1 MVRLKRLL
9 APFIAA
15 TLFTGALHAQA
26 EQRTL
31 RVYNWFDYITPQTLT
46 DFQKDSGVKLI
57 YDIFDTNEA
66 LEAKL
71 LTGNSGYDVV
81 VPSNVFLAKQI
92 EAGVFQP
99 LDRSKLPNWQ
109 HLDPALMKLIEAN
122 DPGNKFA
129 VPYMYGTV
137 LIGFNPAKV
146 KAALGDNAPVDS
158 WDLIFKEE
166 NIAKLKQCGVALLD
180 SPSEILPLALQ
191 YLGLPPN
198 SDKPADY
205 KKAEALMLKIRPYIT
220 YFHSSKYMA
229 DIANGDICVAVG
241 YSGSFSQAANRARE
255 AKNDVV
261 VDMRLPKEG
270 APIWFDMLAIPKNA
284 ANPEDA
290 HTFINYLLRP
300 EVIAPISDFVGYPN
314 PNKDATDKV
323 SPAIRNNP
331 NLYPTAEAMAK
342 LYTLKPLARD
352 AERARTRA
360 WTRIKS
366 GAAQRPHSP
375 SPGLSQFHQ
384 CLGNLS
390 LRHRRK
396 PQHQPRSLI
405 HRHLAVRQ
413 PEITQRRNLHS
424 HRFRLGHQFLFARKV
439 IHINLHMQPGRH
451 CRHGA
456 QTGNILRPACLEY
469 IAPA

>member
-1 MVRLKRLL
+1 MTRLKRLL
-9 APFIAA
+9 APLLCTSLLAGSVTA
-15 TLFTGALHAQA
+15 VA

-46 DFQKDSGVKLI
+46 DFQKDTQVKLI

-81 VPSNVFLAKQI
+81 VPSNHFLARQAQ
-92 EAGVFQP
+92 AGAFLP

-166 NIAKLKQCGVALLD
+166 NLAKLKQCGVALLD
-180 SPSEILPLALQ
+180 SPSEIMPLALQ
-191 YLGLPPN
+191 HLGLPPN
-198 SDKPADY
+198 SSKPADY
-205 KKAEALMLKIRPYIT
+205 KKAEELMLKIRPYIT

-241 YSGSFSQAANRARE
+241 YSGSFSQAANRAVE
-255 AKNDVV
+255 AKNGVV

-270 APIWFDMLAIPKNA
+270 APIWFDMLAIPKGA

-290 HTFINYLLRP
+290 YTFINYLLQP
-300 EVIAPISDFVGYPN
+300 KVIAPISDFVGYPN
-314 PNKDATDKV
+314 PNKDATELV
-323 SPAIRNNP
+323 APAIRNNP
-331 NLYPTAEAMAK
+331 NLYPTTEAMTK
-342 LYTLKPLARD
+342 LYTLQPLNRE

-360 WTRIKS
+360 WTKIKA
-366 GAAQRPHSP
+366 G
-375 SPGLSQFHQ
+375 
-384 CLGNLS
+384 
-390 LRHRRK
+390 
-396 PQHQPRSLI
+396 
-405 HRHLAVRQ
+405 
-413 PEITQRRNLHS
+413 T
-424 HRFRLGHQFLFARKV
+424 
-439 IHINLHMQPGRH
+439 
-451 CRHGA
+451 
-456 QTGNILRPACLEY
+456 
-469 IAPA
+469 

>member
-15 TLFTGALHAQA
+15 TLFTGALQAQA

-31 RVYNWFDYITPQTLT
+31 RVFNWFDYITPQTLT
-46 DFQKDSGVKLI
+46 EFQKDSGVKLV

-146 KAALGDNAPVDS
+146 KAALGENAPVDS

-180 SPSEILPLALQ
+180 SPSEIMPATAVAMRRLA
-191 YLGLPPN
+191 
-198 SDKPADY
+198 S
-205 KKAEALMLKIRPYIT
+205 R
-220 YFHSSKYMA
+220 FSSA
-229 DIANGDICVAVG
+229 RRANGGSEPRSRRLRAPPRKRSSTPWAARISRSRRMVDSETRSVSAR
-241 YSGSFSQAANRARE
+241 SGS
-255 AKNDVV
+255 
-261 VDMRLPKEG
+261 
-270 APIWFDMLAIPKNA
+270 A
-284 ANPEDA
+284 ANPRSRTNSNRRFLRSSTITHVLPQVRDYYWLNLDRLQA
-290 HTFINYLLRP
+290 NSIIMLLR
-300 EVIAPISDFVGYPN
+300 D
-314 PNKDATDKV
+314 
-323 SPAIRNNP
+323 
-331 NLYPTAEAMAK
+331 
-342 LYTLKPLARD
+342 
-352 AERARTRA
+352 
-360 WTRIKS
+360 
-366 GAAQRPHSP
+366 
-375 SPGLSQFHQ
+375 
-384 CLGNLS
+384 
-390 LRHRRK
+390 
-396 PQHQPRSLI
+396 
-405 HRHLAVRQ
+405 
-413 PEITQRRNLHS
+413 
-424 HRFRLGHQFLFARKV
+424 
-439 IHINLHMQPGRH
+439 
-451 CRHGA
+451 
-456 QTGNILRPACLEY
+456 
-469 IAPA
+469 